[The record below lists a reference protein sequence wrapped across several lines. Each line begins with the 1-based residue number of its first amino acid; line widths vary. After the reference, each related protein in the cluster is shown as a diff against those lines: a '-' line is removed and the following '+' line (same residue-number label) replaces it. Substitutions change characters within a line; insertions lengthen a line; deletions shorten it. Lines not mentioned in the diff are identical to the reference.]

1 MMTLK
6 WKIRNEVHTKGMTIK
21 IPQSVDYEE
30 RNKLCFHSVD
40 LHTENDFCSFSY
52 KCGRRSAVIS

>member
-40 LHTENDFCSFSY
+40 LHTENDFLQFLL
-52 KCGRRSAVIS
+52 